1 MMPPVSHGTARDAA
15 GNTPLQIEVDIA
27 ATRVELG
34 EILGALERK
43 LAPRQ
48 LLESGVDML
57 THAISVKSRRISQSL
72 RTRPLPLALVGL
84 SIGWVLLF
92 QGTRPRPS
100 QAAHEADQR
109 PFELAEDVRGAMAE
123 KAAVPESTD
132 DADAW
137 EKAAATDKAWM
148 VTPNGTRS
156 APNRPRGRVSGLMDQ
171 RPLALG
177 VLGLLAGTA
186 VALMLP
192 RSAAED
198 RLIGPAGKRLREDV
212 ASFGREAV
220 DRAQHIA
227 EHTVDAAA
235 EIVLD
240 AIDGAG
246 RA

>member
-1 MMPPVSHGTARDAA
+1 
-15 GNTPLQIEVDIA
+15 
-27 ATRVELG
+27 
-34 EILGALERK
+34 
-43 LAPRQ
+43 
-48 LLESGVDML
+48 
-57 THAISVKSRRISQSL
+57 
-72 RTRPLPLALVGL
+72 LALVGL